1 METRVLLISSPSGG
15 AWFEKVTLAEL
26 DKHIRIL
33 EERGCAL
40 RVLTVEEFDDLYNDI
55 QKNFSPDCQD

>member
-1 METRVLLISSPSGG
+1 METRVLLISSPGG
-15 AWFEKVTLAEL
+15 AWFEQVPLTEL
-26 DKHIRIL
+26 DKHTRIL

-40 RVLTVEEFDDLYNDI
+40 RVLTVEEFDDLYDDI